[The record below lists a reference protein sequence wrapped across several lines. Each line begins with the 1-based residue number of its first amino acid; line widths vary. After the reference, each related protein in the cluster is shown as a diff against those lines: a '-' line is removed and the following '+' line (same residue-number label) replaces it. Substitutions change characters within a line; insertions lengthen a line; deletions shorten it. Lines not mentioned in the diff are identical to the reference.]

1 MGEPSAGPFK
11 SEAEDSRVGPKMDSA
26 LGLIIIP
33 GRAAFLE
40 GVEPES
46 RRLIRADD
54 FHRTVRLDIGFSAGT
69 PIAGVDE

>member
-1 MGEPSAGPFK
+1 
-11 SEAEDSRVGPKMDSA
+11 MDSA

-33 GRAAFLE
+33 WRAAFLE

-54 FHRTVRLDIGFSAGT
+54 FHRTVRLDIGFSAGA